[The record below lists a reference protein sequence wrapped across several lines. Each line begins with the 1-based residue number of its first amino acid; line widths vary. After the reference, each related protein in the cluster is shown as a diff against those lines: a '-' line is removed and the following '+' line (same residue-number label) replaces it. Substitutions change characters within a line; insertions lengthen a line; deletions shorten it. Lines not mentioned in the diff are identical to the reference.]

1 MRSGFVLPGGSLR
14 EQLDLAVLADEA
26 GWDGVF
32 TWEGVG
38 GFDPWGLMCA
48 MAVRTSRVRLGTML
62 TPLPWR
68 RPWTVASQAATLDQL
83 SQGRA
88 VLTVGLGAMTEI
100 PPNAGEASDR
110 RERAALLDE
119 GIDLIT
125 ALHSG
130 SIHTGP
136 PLPGPRWPGVTFFE
150 AFTATSRP
158 VQSPRVPI
166 WVVGAWPR
174 PRSMERVLRCDGVV
188 IEPLGENGERSR
200 TTPEDVAGV
209 LGWLG
214 ERDWRGTDV
223 IVEGETPA
231 GDPSAAAGLVR
242 PYAKAGATWWLETR
256 WSADGSASPQTLR
269 AVRERLAAGPPRP

>member
-1 MRSGFVLPGGSLR
+1 MRTGFVLPGGSLR
-14 EQLDLAVLADEA
+14 EQVALAVLADEA

-38 GFDPWGLMCA
+38 GYDPWGLMCA
-48 MAVRTSRVRLGTML
+48 MAMRTARIRLGTML

-88 VLTVGLGAMTEI
+88 LLAVGLGAMTEI

-130 SIHTGP
+130 AIHTGP
-136 PLPGPRWPGVTFFE
+136 PHPGPRWPGVDFLE
-150 AFTATSRP
+150 LFTATSRP

-188 IEPLGENGERSR
+188 VECLREGGERSR
-200 TTPEDVAGV
+200 TTPQDVADV
-209 LGWLG
+209 VGWLR
-214 ERDWRGTDV
+214 ERDRAGTDV
-223 IVEGETPA
+223 IVDGETPA
-231 GDPSAAAGLVR
+231 DDAAAAAEGVR
-242 PYAKAGATWWLETR
+242 PYAQAGATWWLETR
-256 WSADGSASPQTLR
+256 WSEEPLGPQR
-269 AVRERLAAGPPRP
+269 MAAVRERIAAGPPRP